1 MGERVRGLYSA
12 ETMSIRAAKNAARAA
27 KIASHD
33 PGRAREIVRR
43 SAATVLH
50 EADAVIE
57 EARRAGAAAPAV
69 ERAVKTSFRVTVAPT
84 PHGSNAAPAW
94 VVRFDGSAPIERL
107 SRGEDA
113 PLGPLHVSAARR
125 LAVLHARALAPPALT
140 ASYDGPRARG
150 RAEWSDERCDAWDAM
165 RDGLRALLPVEARVV
180 LAVVVYDTPV
190 ADLAR
195 AGVVTIRK
203 TVRAEAAIVQTLA
216 LGLERLALTWGLD
229 AGAPRES

>member
-1 MGERVRGLYSA
+1 MSERVRKVYDASA
-12 ETMSIRAAKNAARAA
+12 MSIRAAKNAARAA
-27 KIASHD
+27 KLGEAD
-33 PGRAREIVRR
+33 PATARAILER
-43 SAATVLH
+43 SAKTVLR

-57 EARRAGAAAPAV
+57 EARREGAATPSV

-113 PLGPLHVSAARR
+113 PLEPLHVSAARG

-140 ASYDGPRARG
+140 ASYEGPRARG
-150 RAEWSDERCDAWDAM
+150 RAEWADERCDAWDTL

-190 ADLAR
+190 SDLAR
-195 AGVVTIRK
+195 HGVVTIRK
-203 TVRAEAAIVQTLA
+203 TIRAEAAIVQTLR

-229 AGAPRES
+229 PGGPREA